1 MRISIVPFK
10 FMLVACAVTLA
21 TLALLLIFSL
31 ARAERNAAPQGV
43 TAPTLVS
50 FQGKITANGSAYGG
64 AGYFKFAVVNAA
76 GTTSYWSNDGTSTA
90 GNEPTV
96 STPLTVS
103 NGLFTVLLGDTTQS
117 GMSSPLSASIFAAA
131 DRRLRVWFS
140 TTGSTGTF
148 EQLAPDYAIGA
159 VPFALNAETLDGLDS
174 SAFARIAP
182 TTQQIALLKWYTAIT
197 GTSSTFAVGSG
208 PEALAFD
215 GANIWVANLGSNTV
229 SVLRAS
235 DGFHVMTP
243 TVGSGPAGLAFD
255 GVNMWVANRDS
266 NTVSVL
272 RASDGFHV
280 MTPTVGPSPVGLA
293 FDGANMWV
301 ANYGSSTVSVLRASN
316 FTHVITP
323 TVGAAPFALAFDGAN
338 VWVANFGSNTVS
350 VLRAGDFT
358 HVITPTVGSM
368 PDGLAFDGAKM
379 WVANLGSNT
388 VNVLRASDF
397 TPVITPTVGSGP
409 AGLAFD
415 GANMWVTNQD
425 SNSVSVLRAGDGT
438 HVMTSTIG
446 TGPAGLAFDG
456 AYMWVA
462 SFYSNAVSKR

>member
-243 TVGSGPAGLAFD
+243 TVG
-255 GVNMWVANRDS
+255 
-266 NTVSVL
+266 
-272 RASDGFHV
+272 
-280 MTPTVGPSPVGLA
+280 PSPVGLA